1 MKGAGMRKKTGS
13 ILAED
18 HMIPAL
24 DEGISLHLREKRP
37 RGLHRAGAAGT
48 LLCVHGQSIPGAAAF
63 DFPVPGYSWMDYMA
77 ARGFDVFALSLRGY
91 GASTRPR
98 EMTVSPRG
106 RPPAVRAAE
115 AVRDVEA
122 AARFICERRE
132 VDGLNL
138 LGWAQGTMLT
148 AAYAAANPARA
159 RKLVLVSPL
168 YLCEDPE
175 NFALFEDPARPGK
188 LNPKLFCAWRW
199 VTEKGQQRNWSRL
212 IPKGRE
218 KEFREARAVRAYWR
232 EQIRHDAE
240 GRRRRYPAVRVPNG
254 LMADHYD
261 RTRGKAFLDAVK
273 VRCPALL
280 VRAEYDLVSKDA
292 EAQELFGALRSS
304 PGKRYV
310 VLGGATHFAQYEKR
324 RGDLFGEVQGFL
336 ES

>member
-1 MKGAGMRKKTGS
+1 MGNKTGK

-18 HMIPAL
+18 HMIPSL
-24 DEGISLHLREKRP
+24 DQGISLHLREKRP
-37 RGLHRAGAAGT
+37 RGLRAEAAGT

-77 ARGFDVFALSLRGY
+77 ERGFDVFALSLRGY

-106 RPPAVRAAE
+106 KSPAVRAEE

-132 VDGLNL
+132 VDRLNL

-148 AAYAAANPARA
+148 AAYAAAKPARA

-168 YLCEDPE
+168 YLCEAPGE
-175 NFALFEDPARPGK
+175 FALFEDPARPGK
-188 LNPKLFCAWRW
+188 LNPKFFCAWRW
-199 VTEKGQQRNWSRL
+199 ATEKGQQRNWSRL

-218 KEFREARAVRAYWR
+218 KAFRESRAVRAYWR
-232 EQIRHDAE
+232 EQIRHDRE

-261 RTRGKAFLDAVK
+261 RTRGKAFFDAAK

-292 EAQELFGALRSS
+292 EAQRLFGALGSS
-304 PGKRYV
+304 PGKRYA

-336 ES
+336 EA